1 MKWRIIMKIQT
12 NQETIDEIKKVL
24 GSQEG
29 APDKV
34 RIFVAGY
41 G

>member
-1 MKWRIIMKIQT
+1 MKIQT

-24 GSQEG
+24 DSQEG
-29 APDKV
+29 TPSNV

>member
-1 MKWRIIMKIQT
+1 MNVIT
-12 NQETIDEIKKVL
+12 TSSTIDEIKKVL
-24 GSQEG
+24 EAQ
-29 APDKV
+29 PDMAKYV

>member
-1 MKWRIIMKIQT
+1 MKIQT
-12 NQETIDEIKKVL
+12 TQETIEEIKKVL
-24 GSQEG
+24 DSQEG
-29 APDKV
+29 APSNV